1 MQKTTYRQLAIEF
14 KRTKSHEVFS
24 KLYEKI
30 KPRMKSFVLGI
41 VKDSEAAEDIVADA
55 MSTVFMKIDQYN
67 PDYQITT
74 WSYTIAYNI
83 AIQYIRDRN
92 KKVSLTPFQETGIE
106 VSGEGSLLQQ
116 EKMQD
121 LQMLENDFESIEAS
135 LLEEERL
142 LEEKHKACVNAIQDL
157 KPLYKD
163 IMIDR
168 FINKLS
174 YIQIE
179 EREKG
184 RINEK
189 IKDLE
194 EKLQASNEKEKPRIV
209 AALNSC
215 KRKNINGQTIKNR
228 IHTGRKL
235 VQDTLK
241 QMEIFQE
248 TTEEI

>member
-1 MQKTTYRQLAIEF
+1 MSKTTYRQLAIEF
-14 KRTKSHEVFS
+14 KKTKSPEAFT

-41 VKDSEAAEDIVADA
+41 VKDSEAAEDIVSDA
-55 MSTVFMKIDQYN
+55 MSTVFLKIDMYN
-67 PDYQITT
+67 PEYQITT

-106 VSGEGSLLQQ
+106 VSGEGNLLQS

-121 LQMLENDFESIEAS
+121 LSFIEQNFQDIEQS
-135 LLEEERL
+135 LLEEEQL
-142 LEEKHKACVNAIQDL
+142 LEQKHKACLNAINNL

-174 YIQIE
+174 YIEIE
-179 EREKG
+179 NREKT
-184 RINEK
+184 RIQER
-189 IKDLE
+189 IEDLE
-194 EKLQASNEKEKPRIV
+194 SQLETASEREKPRIV

-215 KRKNINGQTIKNR
+215 RRKNINGQTIKNR

-235 VQDTLK
+235 VQDNLRSL
-241 QMEIFQE
+241 EIFQE
-248 TTEEI
+248 REEDI